1 MPPAELRS
9 LCSGVKNIA
18 AVSQPGR
25 EDPVLVR
32 PTGRPANGPATPA
45 EPAEL
50 GNAQDSARLPIPYFG
65 EGLATDAAGYGQ
77 DGPCDSRIPAQRGPA
92 LQPTA
97 YTADTDALLKLLAKL
112 VLRIL
117 NQQQGDRYQQEASAP
132 EAPGTALDLPD
143 D

>member
-1 MPPAELRS
+1 
-9 LCSGVKNIA
+9 
-18 AVSQPGR
+18 
-25 EDPVLVR
+25 VLVR
-32 PTGRPANGPATPA
+32 PTGRPANGPATQA

-50 GNAQDSARLPIPYFG
+50 ASVQDSARLPIPYFG

>member
-1 MPPAELRS
+1 M
-9 LCSGVKNIA
+9 
-18 AVSQPGR
+18 
-25 EDPVLVR
+25 LVR
-32 PTGRPANGPATPA
+32 PTGRPANGPATQA

-50 GNAQDSARLPIPYFG
+50 ASVQDSARLPIQYFG
-65 EGLATDAAGYGQ
+65 EGLATETAGNGQ
-77 DGPCDSRIPAQRGPA
+77 DGPCDNRIPAQRGPA
-92 LQPTA
+92 RQPTA

-117 NQQQGDRYQQEASAP
+117 HEQQGDRYQQEASAP